1 MNMSYCTESNYLD
14 TSEFQSSFLHF
25 FGFIAI
31 PVHILGAYCILFKT
45 PPAMNSVKWVLLNF
59 HLWSCFLDFA
69 LSWLTTPYVI
79 FPALAGYPLGVL
91 KTLGIGVGE
100 QIFFIMA
107 TVGVLLVAMVL
118 IFETRLLVLFGFQH
132 WWRRIRIPWF
142 ILDHIVA
149 IVYFIPLYN
158 RIPDQSILKDI
169 IILRV
174 KCVPVY
180 VDLDSMYLFS
190 NVKVVPTTVVSLI
203 MAFYMFQVLIFTFLT
218 AWFLNKQMKRSISEN
233 TIKMQKKFLIALV
246 LQMVIPALILVMPA
260 GYLVFSA
267 WCNFHFQYFNNICLI
282 IISSHGFSTT
292 IAMLL
297 IHTPYRKFLL
307 GGSRFRTRFRSE
319 KNNSVRDM
327 MTTGVTR
334 I

>member
-1 MNMSYCTESNYLD
+1 MNN
-14 TSEFQSSFLHF
+14 TSDPISEQLTGEFQTCYNINQANHADMAFSNFYNEHELLHWIQLFGHFRISIFIPSFLWIHRNTYSH
-25 FGFIAI
+25 
-31 PVHILGAYCILFKT
+31 PRRILHTIQNSTSNEFCKMG
-45 PPAMNSVKWVLLNF
+45 SVKFPFMELLSGFRVELVNYFICYISSTCWLSSRSFENF
-59 HLWSCFLDFA
+59 GNWRRRADSLHHGY
-69 LSWLTTPYVI
+69 SWRYSVI
-79 FPALAGYPLGVL
+79 L
-91 KTLGIGVGE
+91 
-100 QIFFIMA
+100 IFKHSTFKSIA
-107 TVGVLLVAMVL
+107 VLLVAMVL
-118 IFETRLLVLFGFQH
+118 IFETRLLILFGFQH

-180 VDLDSMYLFS
+180 VDMNSMYLFS

-246 LQMVIPALILVMPA
+246 LQVI
-260 GYLVFSA
+260 F
-267 WCNFHFQYFNNICLI
+267 CF
-282 IISSHGFSTT
+282 
-292 IAMLL
+292 
-297 IHTPYRKFLL
+297 
-307 GGSRFRTRFRSE
+307 
-319 KNNSVRDM
+319 
-327 MTTGVTR
+327 
-334 I
+334 